1 MNSKIIQ
8 NTIVAK
14 GERTMTSPVEVRI
27 DKGTFQVLSAVL
39 IILLFSGCALVGPDY
54 TREEPDA
61 PQAWHSDLAGG
72 LNVEKTTPE
81 TLAHWWVTLNDD
93 ELNSLIGRAVQTNL
107 DLKNA
112 QARVREA
119 RALRGISQASLF
131 PTLDGVASISKYRSS
146 ENGITERGGE
156 HDLYVAGFDA
166 GWELDIFGGKR
177 RLVEATQADLEASQ
191 ENLHDVLVSLMAEV
205 ALNYVELRTYQ
216 TRLIQTR
223 ANIKSQQHTYELNQ
237 SRFEAGIIH
246 ELPVQQSLYNLER
259 TRSHISTLQIGLA
272 AAKNRLAVLLGQR
285 PGSLAEEFSK
295 EKAIPV
301 VPPTV
306 AVGVPAETLR
316 HRPDI
321 RRAERNLAAQTARI
335 GVATA
340 DLYPKFHLFGTI
352 GLESLSSD
360 NFFDSA
366 SHLWRIGPGIS
377 WNIFHGGAIRQNIE
391 VQNARQEQAMIS
403 YEMTLLKA
411 LEDVE
416 NALVAYVRE
425 QLRMESLRAATAAA
439 KSAALLAEDQFQAGL
454 VDFSNVLDA
463 QRAQINFEDE
473 LAQSE
478 GTVTANL
485 IRLYKALGGGWVSE
499 VKEQESTAQE

>member
-1 MNSKIIQ
+1 MKY
-8 NTIVAK
+8 K
-14 GERTMTSPVEVRI
+14 RTM
-27 DKGTFQVLSAVL
+27 GTFRIVSAVC
-39 IILLFSGCALVGPDY
+39 ISLLFTSCALVGPDY
-54 TREEPDA
+54 SREEPDA
-61 PQAWHSDLAGG
+61 PEAWHSVLAGG
-72 LNVEKTTPE
+72 LNAEKVTPE
-81 TLAHWWVTLNDD
+81 TLANWWLTLNDD
-93 ELNSLIGRAVQTNL
+93 DLNSLIGRAVQSNL

-119 RALRGISQASLF
+119 RALRGISQSSLF
-131 PTLDGVASISKYRSS
+131 PSLMGDASFSRYRSS
-146 ENGITERGGE
+146 DNGISGNGGE
-156 HDLYVAGFDA
+156 HDLYTAGFDA
-166 GWELDIFGGKR
+166 GWELDVFGGIR
-177 RLVEATQADLEASQ
+177 RLVEASQADLEASQ

-237 SRFEAGIIH
+237 SRFEAGLIN

-259 TRSHISTLQIGLA
+259 TRSHISTLHIGLE

-301 VPPTV
+301 IPASV
-306 AVGVPAETLR
+306 AVGVPAEALR

-321 RRAERNLAAQTARI
+321 RQAERNLAAQTARI

-340 DLYPKFHLFGTI
+340 DLYPKFHLLGTI
-352 GLESLSSD
+352 GLESLSSG

-366 SHLWRIGPGIS
+366 SQVWRIGPGIS
-377 WNIFHGGAIRQNIE
+377 WNLFQGGAIRQNIE
-391 VQNARQEQAMIS
+391 VHNARQEQALIS
-403 YEMTLLKA
+403 YETTLLKA
-411 LEDVE
+411 LEEVE
-416 NALVAYVRE
+416 NTLVAYARE
-425 QLRMESLRAATAAA
+425 QQRMESLRAATTAAQN
-439 KSAALLAEDQFQAGL
+439 AAQLAEDQFQAGL

-478 GTVTANL
+478 GNVTANL

-499 VKEQESTAQE
+499 VQKPESTVQEAQTDETI

>member
-1 MNSKIIQ
+1 MGTLRII
-8 NTIVAK
+8 
-14 GERTMTSPVEVRI
+14 
-27 DKGTFQVLSAVL
+27 SAVFSS
-39 IILLFSGCALVGPDY
+39 LLFTGCTLVGPDY
-54 TREEPDA
+54 SREEPDA
-61 PQAWHSDLAGG
+61 PGAWHTVLAGG
-72 LNVEKTTPE
+72 LHAETGTPE
-81 TLAHWWVTLNDD
+81 TLANWWLTLNDD
-93 ELNSLIGRAVQTNL
+93 ELNSLIGRAVQSNL

-112 QARVREA
+112 KARVREA
-119 RALRGISQASLF
+119 RALRGISQSSLF
-131 PTLDGVASISKYRSS
+131 PSLSGDASASKYRSS
-146 ENGITERGGE
+146 ENGMTGKGGE
-156 HDLYVAGFDA
+156 HDLYAAGFDA
-166 GWELDIFGGKR
+166 GWELDVFGGTR
-177 RLVEATQADLEASQ
+177 RLVEASQADLEASR
-191 ENLHDVLVSLMAEV
+191 ENLHDVLVTLMAEV

-237 SRFEAGIIH
+237 SRFEAGLIN

-259 TRSHISTLQIGLA
+259 TRSHISTLHIGLE

-295 EKAIPV
+295 EKTIPV
-301 VPPTV
+301 IPPSV

-321 RRAERNLAAQTARI
+321 RRAERNLAARTARI

-340 DLYPKFHLFGTI
+340 DLYPKFHLMGTI
-352 GLESLSSD
+352 GLESLSSS

-366 SHLWRIGPGIS
+366 SQIWRIGPGMS
-377 WNIFHGGAIRQNIE
+377 WNIFQGGAIRQNIE
-391 VQNARQEQAMIS
+391 VQNARQEQALIS
-403 YEMTLLKA
+403 YETTLLKA
-411 LEDVE
+411 LEEVE
-416 NALVAYVRE
+416 NTLVAYARE
-425 QLRMESLRAATAAA
+425 QQRMESLRAATTAAR
-439 KSAALLAEDQFQAGL
+439 SAAQLAEDQFQAGL

-478 GTVTANL
+478 GSVTANL

-499 VKEQESTAQE
+499 IKEQETTPQK

>member
-1 MNSKIIQ
+1 MKH
-8 NTIVAK
+8 K
-14 GERTMTSPVEVRI
+14 RTM
-27 DKGTFQVLSAVL
+27 GTFRIVSAVC
-39 IILLFSGCALVGPDY
+39 ISLLFTGCALVGPDY
-54 TREEPDA
+54 SREEPDA
-61 PQAWHSDLAGG
+61 PEAWHSTLAGG
-72 LNVEKTTPE
+72 LHAEKVTPE
-81 TLAHWWVTLNDD
+81 TLANWWLTLNDD
-93 ELNSLIGRAVQTNL
+93 ELNSLIGRAVQSNL

-119 RALRGISQASLF
+119 RALRGISQSSLF
-131 PTLDGVASISKYRSS
+131 PSLTGDASFSRYRSS
-146 ENGITERGGE
+146 DNGITGKGEE
-156 HDLYVAGFDA
+156 HDLYTAGFDS
-166 GWELDIFGGKR
+166 GWELDVFGGTR
-177 RLVEATQADLEASQ
+177 RLVEASQADLEASQ

-237 SRFEAGIIH
+237 SRFEAGLIN

-259 TRSHISTLQIGLA
+259 TRSHISTLHIGLE
-272 AAKNRLAVLLGQR
+272 AAKNRLAVLLGQS
-285 PGSLAEEFSK
+285 PGTLAEEFSK

-301 VPPTV
+301 IPPSV

-321 RRAERNLAAQTARI
+321 RQAERNLAAQTARI

-340 DLYPKFHLFGTI
+340 DLYPKFHLLGTI
-352 GLESLSSD
+352 GLESLSSS

-366 SHLWRIGPGIS
+366 SQVWRIGPGIS
-377 WNIFHGGAIRQNIE
+377 WNLFQGGAIRQNIE
-391 VQNARQEQAMIS
+391 VHNARQEQALIF
-403 YEMTLLKA
+403 YETTLLKA
-411 LEDVE
+411 LEEVE
-416 NALVAYVRE
+416 NTLVAYARE
-425 QLRMESLRAATAAA
+425 QQRMESLRAATTAAR
-439 KSAALLAEDQFQAGL
+439 SAAQLAEDQFQAGL

-478 GTVTANL
+478 GNVTANL

-499 VKEQESTAQE
+499 DKEQEQ